1 MEEARR
7 EVADASRILA
17 AHNVVDAFGH
27 ISRRRPDR
35 TDRFLISRS
44 LAPAQ
49 VTPDDVVELDLDGAE
64 VEPRGARLF
73 LERFIHGEIYRRR
86 PDVMAVAHSHAMSVL
101 PFAVVP
107 SVRVRPICHMCSF
120 LHDTPVP
127 FDVADHAGPATDLLI
142 SSQALGAALADHL
155 GNANVV
161 LMRGHGFTCVG
172 DSIAKTT
179 FRAIYTPKNCEIQS
193 SALAMGEPVFLT
205 PGEATACDAT
215 NMSQL
220 DRAWNLWRAALD
232 HNEY

>member
-1 MEEARR
+1 MDFAMDRSCEQELRKAGQRRGRDVTMEEARR

-86 PDVMAVAHSHAMSVL
+86 ADVMAVAHSHD
-101 PFAVVP
+101 
-107 SVRVRPICHMCSF
+107 I
-120 LHDTPVP
+120 
-127 FDVADHAGPATDLLI
+127 
-142 SSQALGAALADHL
+142 
-155 GNANVV
+155 
-161 LMRGHGFTCVG
+161 
-172 DSIAKTT
+172 
-179 FRAIYTPKNCEIQS
+179 
-193 SALAMGEPVFLT
+193 
-205 PGEATACDAT
+205 
-215 NMSQL
+215 
-220 DRAWNLWRAALD
+220 
-232 HNEY
+232 